1 MTETSPRERVE
12 RALAKSQA
20 RYTGIRLEESVV
32 TRLVFRG
39 QSVIGMGQGNVLSG
53 SFSNTVGLAYLVEK
67 GEIVGRLRDVS
78 IAGNVSEI
86 LRDRL
91 GDLGRELEEST
102 GSMRRP
108 AVLVSSLSVVG
119 K

>member
-39 QSVIGMGQGNVLSG
+39 QSVIGMGQGNV
-53 SFSNTVGLAYLVEK
+53 
-67 GEIVGRLRDVS
+67 
-78 IAGNVSEI
+78 SEI

-91 GDLGRELEEST
+91 GDLGRELDEST